1 VRYTA
6 GRTFVCR
13 VEGDTDKRFQLLTA
27 FLTQI
32 YCRYSLLAI
41 YRVAAIY
48 PDHFQSLTVAL
59 KNHIFY

>member
-32 YCRYSLLAI
+32 YCRYALLAI
-41 YRVAAIY
+41 YCI
-48 PDHFQSLTVAL
+48 
-59 KNHIFY
+59 I